1 MPWQGQV
8 AAAAAAT
15 AGAGVG
21 AASPEATYSAHC
33 SVAAAFR
40 TLVVRS
46 FIFLYFFT
54 FINSKEVCA

>member
-33 SVAAAFR
+33 SVAVAFR

-46 FIFLYFFT
+46 FIFCT
-54 FINSKEVCA
+54 FLLL

>member
-8 AAAAAAT
+8 AAAAT
-15 AGAGVG
+15 AG
-21 AASPEATYSAHC
+21 AASPEATYSAHY

-46 FIFLYFFT
+46 FILYFFT

>member
-8 AAAAAAT
+8 AAAAT

-46 FIFLYFFT
+46 FIFCT
-54 FINSKEVCA
+54 FLLL

>member
-8 AAAAAAT
+8 AAAATAA
-15 AGAGVG
+15 AGAG

-46 FIFLYFFT
+46 FIFCT
-54 FINSKEVCA
+54 FLLL